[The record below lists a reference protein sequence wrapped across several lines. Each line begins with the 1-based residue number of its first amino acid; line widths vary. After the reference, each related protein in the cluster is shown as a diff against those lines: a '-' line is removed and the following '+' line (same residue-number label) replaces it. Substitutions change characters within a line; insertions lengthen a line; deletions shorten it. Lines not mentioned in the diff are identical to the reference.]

1 MIDALVKG
9 IADAIKNNPD
19 ALEKAAHIVFHGL
32 KNQKKKKK

>member
-32 KNQKKKKK
+32 KNLSESKK